1 MNKKRYLGV
10 DWGEKRIGL
19 ALAEGETSL
28 ALPFKTVDSLKD
40 LLAVINSEEIT
51 NIVIGSPRKMSGEA
65 ANNPLWLDFIEKL
78 KNSTEINIH
87 FIDERLTSLAA
98 DVRGGRDKNK
108 ASRDEIAA
116 SIILQDYLDRAREDF

>member
-98 DVRGGRDKNK
+98 DALIGAKKDK
-108 ASRDEIAA
+108 AERDEIAA
-116 SIILQDYLDRAREDF
+116 TIILQDYLDSIPC